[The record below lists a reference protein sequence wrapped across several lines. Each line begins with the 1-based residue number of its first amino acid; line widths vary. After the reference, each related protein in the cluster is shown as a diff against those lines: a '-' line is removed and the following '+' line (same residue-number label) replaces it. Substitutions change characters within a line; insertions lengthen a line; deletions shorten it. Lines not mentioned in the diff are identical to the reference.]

1 MVGPMAFLVFTAL
14 FAGQLVTSSP
24 PTIFTSEEIS
34 ALREE
39 SKQTCGHAGPQE
51 LMALEYDKRQKVL
64 PCFIAATVRRSE
76 PLLPKIIEPGATI
89 VSVSNF
95 QGLPVFALQ
104 FSASH
109 PRASVP
115 KNQSSDYDRLLST
128 RACNDK
134 WLGGLIDAGM
144 VEGTQA
150 GAVIVF
156 KLQTEKGDGLAAVA
170 VARCDDPK

>member
-1 MVGPMAFLVFTAL
+1 M
-14 FAGQLVTSSP
+14 
-24 PTIFTSEEIS
+24 
-34 ALREE
+34 
-39 SKQTCGHAGPQE
+39 
-51 LMALEYDKRQKVL
+51 
-64 PCFIAATVRRSE
+64 
-76 PLLPKIIEPGATI
+76 
-89 VSVSNF
+89 SNF